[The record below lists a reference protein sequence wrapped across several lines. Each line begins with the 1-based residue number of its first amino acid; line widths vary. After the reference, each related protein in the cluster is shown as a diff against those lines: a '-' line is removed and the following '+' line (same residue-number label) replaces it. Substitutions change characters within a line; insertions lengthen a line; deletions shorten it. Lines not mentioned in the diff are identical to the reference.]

1 MSTELRLVNQG
12 TPYEGYGY
20 INIPE
25 RIVHGRGTYDRKNT
39 TFEDSIFYN
48 GSTPSDAIDNIMEQE
63 GVSHERAAQIYNA
76 MTKLKD
82 HVIAY
87 SRQYADNENSPE
99 AQEFYNQV
107 LMEDIRALAQ
117 ARNEPWML
125 GQDGKQ
131 YLDKQIS
138 YYKVPEN
145 QRLDNMWQ
153 QMVEEEW
160 KFANDYHNAYNYQR
174 GKGMSKEAL
183 DNIREHDMKAHQ
195 ADMLRKYGDLYNH
208 FINTQGTISQGYEK
222 IPSLVDEELQKKV
235 NETQIDAARNNYF
248 TIGSGIQN
256 MSVDPT
262 NRDAANAYF
271 NYGVQAGLNSPLE
284 AAGWAAVGGPSVP
297 ILIATAAGSRL
308 GSEAGGAAGGWLFDK
323 LGWNKDLGTVTG
335 GLLGYGLG
343 MKYGSR
349 GGSYLNDQYN
359 FRQTTPSYQSEFSV
373 WDPRRYNN
381 SEFRFSVGPYR
392 TLEGT
397 PGYGFRVGN
406 YGIGYDPSVAA
417 MGVKPSIG
425 RTRATPSTSTADKVK
440 TAKAW
445 GKYLGQMAKGLGQ
458 LTKEFIQSKIP
469 NTFYDSEGKSWG
481 IKYFNS
487 DGTVT
492 LESIGNPARGEL
504 RVPISELQSR
514 FTSNSGQKYVTG
526 LNGKVYTIDSV
537 DPTTGSV
544 TLKDL
549 SRTIKKTD
557 GANFDRTI
565 VTADDFHDN
574 YQTYEIPAKTE
585 FASQQT
591 FASAQRPASR
601 AKPELAENDLV
612 QQFNQ
617 GTLRTASIDNVQP
630 GTVLTNGKNKWTVDR
645 IEGNKVILTD
655 GTQISKR
662 QLRHYTTTQEW
673 PRHREGTFIEDDN
686 GHIGQITK
694 INSDGSVEVTLP
706 DGNTKTMS
714 VSEINNS
721 SIRAGNQP
729 KATQQPQ
736 QKPPA
741 TPLAQTPQQKPPTTP
756 TTSGTPAKTGKIQVL
771 DNGTFEIDGTIYT
784 EAELDGLTGD
794 FTIDENGAPYVGPIS
809 KLKPRMKYQNGNLR
823 FNQASAPR
831 TPPAQTP
838 EPSDPIN
845 PTLNAN
851 DILTT
856 GNNAGNS
863 GNPGN
868 VPPQQPRQ
876 QPQARNNWW
885 DDYVSDDAELSVY
898 GDAEGLAKTRRLFN
912 HRVVKGVKM
921 TDGKTYNVYGQKGNS
936 ILLQDRET
944 GKLTGWLDIDKLNSS
959 GRIAKVKYGRRS
971 WLQSEIPGQTNDKAQ
986 LPTADQKIGGK
997 SRYTPDRSRLRDR
1010 WLPWLTKSSIIGG
1023 TTWAGLNYL
1032 YGDQIGN
1039 MWDDFNTSK
1048 ETKQTAT
1055 DLNQKN
1061 TEVADSLSADEMEA
1075 IDQGRVEEL
1084 IGKKENR
1091 QNLPESES
1099 TPEYVTID
1107 DSGNAYINLN
1117 LPEFATLLDSIYNVK
1132 DSKLDPRIL
1141 QLKSTVVPGYEEYNP
1156 EADADS
1162 IDREIIKILR
1172 PYIFAGDGKR

>member
-271 NYGVQAGLNSPLE
+271 NYGVQSGLNSPLE

-323 LGWNKDLGTVTG
+323 LSWNKDLGTVTG

-392 TLEGT
+392 TQGGT

-417 MGVKPSIG
+417 MGVKPSVG
-425 RTRATPSTSTADKVK
+425 RISATPSKDFTTMGHGNKKPIILLKDKRTGEMFENGGYDAATGKFTIGNDDKIIEVSKEDLGNYTAINSKHPNREMAIVTDNNGNIIAQRQVNKNGFDGINLVTGRNVRLTG
-440 TAKAW
+440 TASQGYSIIPERNVTPTAEVTPQATPVVQDFLQ
-445 GKYLGQMAKGLGQ
+445 GNVAPENLVPNSYLKPTLSLNVNAGSENYVLNVGTRVVDREGNYH
-458 LTKEFIQSKIP
+458 TIQSINDGKITTTTGEVYLDP
-469 NTFYDSEGKSWG
+469 SSLKPVADIITGK
-481 IKYFNS
+481 IEPFE
-487 DGTVT
+487 
-492 LESIGNPARGEL
+492 LERMRQVAKEIDQQWQESLANMPPDKL
-504 RVPISELQSR
+504 
-514 FTSNSGQKYVTG
+514 
-526 LNGKVYTIDSV
+526 YTINNGLDIIRIHEQFFDKNGGRHV
-537 DPTTGSV
+537 LGSV
-544 TLKDL
+544 
-549 SRTIKKTD
+549 
-557 GANFDRTI
+557 
-565 VTADDFHDN
+565 
-574 YQTYEIPAKTE
+574 
-585 FASQQT
+585 
-591 FASAQRPASR
+591 
-601 AKPELAENDLV
+601 
-612 QQFNQ
+612 
-617 GTLRTASIDNVQP
+617 
-630 GTVLTNGKNKWTVDR
+630 
-645 IEGNKVILTD
+645 
-655 GTQISKR
+655 
-662 QLRHYTTTQEW
+662 
-673 PRHREGTFIEDDN
+673 
-686 GHIGQITK
+686 
-694 INSDGSVEVTLP
+694 
-706 DGNTKTMS
+706 DGNTLIDSFGKRFDRDAVSPVTNPYYFEGKKVYKIGEDFNGNPIISDGETTKTVLKNYFKDNAIVLNAQGEGTVPLGTKIESKNLQVISSSKGNVQVKNTETGQVQEMS
-714 VSEINNS
+714 AIDFIRLAKENTPRENPTPEPTPPQESIFKDQNPNNVNYSTPLTPIRFWRRPIYGGRVRIGDVTGDIKEGIILSSVGDIIKVRLNNGRETYVDIKDVISNNLPFQAKRTGSIWFGKGTPKRQGSFTINGKTYPYPDSQVRPFGKGDEANTSQYRPYNVWSDAVWPRAKVGGLTLGSVGLLGGPAYLIWGNNGTEKS
-721 SIRAGNQP
+721 SKSGTSTDSVPLNDSTTIYEKND
-729 KATQQPQ
+729 TTNDLINI
-736 QKPPA
+736 
-741 TPLAQTPQQKPPTTP
+741 TPLAPSEGSVQFTG
-756 TTSGTPAKTGKIQVL
+756 GTVP
-771 DNGTFEIDGTIYT
+771 
-784 EAELDGLTGD
+784 
-794 FTIDENGAPYVGPIS
+794 
-809 KLKPRMKYQNGNLR
+809 
-823 FNQASAPR
+823 
-831 TPPAQTP
+831 
-838 EPSDPIN
+838 N
-845 PTLNAN
+845 PTNVAVQAQQQTAEIVNNTENITQDDYSQPSTQTDRQAMQKERDDLLNE
-851 DILTT
+851 
-856 GNNAGNS
+856 NNA
-863 GNPGN
+863 
-868 VPPQQPRQ
+868 
-876 QPQARNNWW
+876 
-885 DDYVSDDAELSVY
+885 L
-898 GDAEGLAKTRRLFN
+898 K
-912 HRVVKGVKM
+912 
-921 TDGKTYNVYGQKGNS
+921 
-936 ILLQDRET
+936 
-944 GKLTGWLDIDKLNSS
+944 
-959 GRIAKVKYGRRS
+959 
-971 WLQSEIPGQTNDKAQ
+971 
-986 LPTADQKIGGK
+986 
-997 SRYTPDRSRLRDR
+997 
-1010 WLPWLTKSSIIGG
+1010 
-1023 TTWAGLNYL
+1023 
-1032 YGDQIGN
+1032 
-1039 MWDDFNTSK
+1039 
-1048 ETKQTAT
+1048 
-1055 DLNQKN
+1055 
-1061 TEVADSLSADEMEA
+1061 DSLS
-1075 IDQGRVEEL
+1075 
-1084 IGKKENR
+1084 KYK
-1091 QNLPESES
+1091 
-1099 TPEYVTID
+1099 
-1107 DSGNAYINLN
+1107 
-1117 LPEFATLLDSIYNVK
+1117 
-1132 DSKLDPRIL
+1132 
-1141 QLKSTVVPGYEEYNP
+1141 
-1156 EADADS
+1156 
-1162 IDREIIKILR
+1162 
-1172 PYIFAGDGKR
+1172 